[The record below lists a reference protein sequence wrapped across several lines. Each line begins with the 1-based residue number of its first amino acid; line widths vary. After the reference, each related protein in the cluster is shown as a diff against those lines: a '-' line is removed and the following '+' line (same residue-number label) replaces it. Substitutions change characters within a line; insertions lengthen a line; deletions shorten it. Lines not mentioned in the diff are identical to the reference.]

1 MIAAR
6 RLKEYGAG
14 SWTMFC
20 VFVVLLL
27 PLLII
32 FGLLVKASPMLNA
45 GSISELLFSSSWQ
58 PSSGQFG
65 FLPFIL
71 SSVMVTAIGLI
82 LMIPLSLFPAIYL
95 TQYAS
100 PRVLS
105 VMRSVIDILA
115 GIPSVIHGVW
125 GVIVIVPFISLYVGP
140 VLGKDTSGYTIL
152 AGGIILAIAT
162 LPFVLH
168 MLLEV
173 FRAIP
178 VELKEATLSLG
189 ATYWETIKKVVLRKA
204 LPGIIAAFALGVS
217 KAFGETIAVLMVVG
231 NVVQVPKGMFDA
243 GYPLPA
249 LIANNYG
256 EMMSIPMYDS
266 ALMFAALVL
275 FVVVLLFN
283 LASKL
288 IIQRTTVY

>member
-1 MIAAR
+1 MIALR
-6 RLKEYGAG
+6 RVKEYGAG
-14 SWTMFC
+14 GWTMFC
-20 VFVVLLL
+20 VFLVLLL
-27 PLLII
+27 PLVLVLGLI
-32 FGLLVKASPMLNA
+32 VKASPMLNA
-45 GSISELLFSSSWQ
+45 GSIGQLLFSSSWQ

-82 LMIPLSLFPAIYL
+82 IMIPLSLFPAIYL

-100 PRVLS
+100 PRVLGI
-105 VMRSVIDILA
+105 MRSVIDILA

-125 GVIVIVPFISLYVGP
+125 GVIVIVPFISLYLGP
-140 VLGKDTSGYTIL
+140 LLGKDTSGYTIL

-178 VELKEATLSLG
+178 IELKEATLSLG
-189 ATYWETIKKVVLRKA
+189 ATYWETIKKVVLKKA

-231 NVVQVPKGMFDA
+231 NVVQVPRGAFDA

-275 FVVVLLFN
+275 FIVVLLFN

-288 IIQRTTVY
+288 IIQRTTAH